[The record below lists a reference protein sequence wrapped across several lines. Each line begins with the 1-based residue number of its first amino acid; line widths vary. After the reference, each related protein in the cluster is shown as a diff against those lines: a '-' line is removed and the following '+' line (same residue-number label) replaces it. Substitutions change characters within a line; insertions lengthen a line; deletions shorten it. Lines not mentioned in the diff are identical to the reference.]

1 MKPQG
6 LLVHGSNHFI
16 VNGPAPSIEVA
27 RALVRRWEFP
37 SIGFTAPKE
46 DPLAEWSICTKAF
59 REDLQWAVVL
69 SGDTAHTAAVSQ
81 LLEELSARGV
91 TAFEGGGPMRV
102 GLTSSPQQP

>member
-16 VNGPAPSIEVA
+16 VNGSAPSMEVA

-37 SIGFTAPKE
+37 SIGFTVPKE
-46 DPLAEWSICTKAF
+46 DPLAQWSICTKAF

-69 SGDTAHTAAVSQ
+69 SGDTAHTVAVTQ
-81 LLEELSARGV
+81 LLAELSARGV
-91 TAFEGGGPMRV
+91 TAIHGDGPMRV
-102 GLTSSPQQP
+102 GLTSSPTQL